1 MIEYLDQA
9 IRPLS
14 LIMPKMSGYENTFKI
29 KDGNKDKNNK
39 LMSFCVNDGNLLE
52 NYKAILTMIEDL
64 KNIEL
69 NILPVY
75 DDRYIKT
82 KIKTYNIY

>member
-1 MIEYLDQA
+1 MIGYLDQA

-29 KDGNKDKNNK
+29 KDGSKDKNNK
-39 LMSFCVNDGNLLE
+39 WMSFCVNDGNLLE
-52 NYKAILTMIEDL
+52 NYKAILTMTEDL

>member
-1 MIEYLDQA
+1 MIGYLDQA

-39 LMSFCVNDGNLLE
+39 WMSFCVNDGNLLE